1 MPLASS
7 ALATASSARPP
18 AADTAPLSGS
28 PGERQDA
35 VFMRLAL
42 YLARQG
48 APAPNPHVGAVVV
61 QAGQIVGVGHH
72 ERAGEAHA
80 EALALTRAGARARGG
95 TLYVTLEPCNHHGR
109 TPPCV
114 DAILASGLR
123 RVVIGCADANPHVC
137 GGGADALRRAGLEV
151 TLGPWTAE
159 AEQLIAGWT
168 AELRP
173 PPAPTR

>member
-7 ALATASSARPP
+7 ALATGSGARH
-18 AADTAPLSGS
+18 
-28 PGERQDA
+28 DA
-35 VFMRLAL
+35 HFMRLAL
-42 YLARQG
+42 ELARQG
-48 APAPNPHVGAVVV
+48 TPAPNPHVGAVVV

-72 ERAGEAHA
+72 ERAGQAHA

-114 DAILASGLR
+114 DAILASGVR
-123 RVVIGCADANPHVC
+123 RVVIGCADANPHVR

-159 AEQLIAGWT
+159 AEQLIAEWT
-168 AELRP
+168 AGLQA